1 MKNKILKKILDYF
14 EEFYKIKNEKNIIL
28 VERFDYL
35 PSLINFA
42 LVTNVLSDIH
52 KAKIISYYPSS
63 LGFINLLNIK
73 LKNILLKNSI
83 DYLYNKFGVTEC
95 VRPKLKTNY
104 KTNIYF
110 KNKNSIQNFKYK
122 KILIGDLMYDEFL
135 RSNNKITINL
145 DDKNFSKH
153 VKKTIELFEFW
164 YDYLNSNPVKSLVVS
179 HAVYNMGI
187 IIRIAIKFNIPV
199 YYTGPNGL
207 YYFSK
212 FNLSRHSK
220 YIYKNYRTFFQKIKK
235 NVKSRILKQSKETLN
250 TRFEGKKDIKL
261 LLDRETKNKS
271 FTKKISFSE
280 NKKNKNKK
288 TKILIQAHQLND
300 AVHAYGK
307 SIFPDFYE
315 WLNCLGKL
323 SEKTDFEW
331 FIKIHPSEFKK
342 NLIHFI
348 NFKKQYPKFKILNS
362 SVSNSDLIE
371 KKKIDLVTTVYGS
384 GGHEF
389 PLFGIPVINASN
401 NGPHIGYNFNFNSK
415 DKLHY
420 IKLIKN
426 SDKLKHKKIN
436 NKKIYEFYALR
447 FLMEYSPIDNQQFYI
462 NKYGKNFMDN
472 YISIFLNQI
481 TIEKQY
487 ELSSEIKHFVKSKKF
502 RMFVDRTNEKN
513 LYLKNLQNV

>member
-1 MKNKILKKILDYF
+1 MKKKILKKISNYF
-14 EEFYKIKNEKNIIL
+14 EKFYKTRNEKNIIL
-28 VERFDYL
+28 VERFDYS

-42 LVTNVLSDIH
+42 LVSNVLSDIH
-52 KAKIISYYPSS
+52 KAKIISYHPSS
-63 LGFINLLNIK
+63 LSFIKLLNIK
-73 LKNILLKNSI
+73 LKNILLKNST
-83 DYLYNKFGVTEC
+83 DYLYNKFGVTEF
-95 VRPKLKTNY
+95 VRPKLKTNN

-110 KNKNSIQNFKYK
+110 KDKNSIQNFKYK

-135 RSNNKITINL
+135 RSNNKITINTN
-145 DDKNFSKH
+145 DKNFLKH
-153 VKKTIELFEFW
+153 VEKTIELFEFW
-164 YDYLNSNPVKSLVVS
+164 YDYLKSKPVKSLVVS

-187 IIRIAIKFNIPV
+187 IIRVAIKFNIPV

-212 FNLSRHSK
+212 LNLNRHSK
-220 YIYKNYRTFFQKIKK
+220 HIYKNYATFFQKIEK
-235 NVKSRILKQSKETLN
+235 NVKLRILKQSKETLN
-250 TRFEGKKDIKL
+250 KRFEGKKDIKL
-261 LLDRETKNKS
+261 LLDRETINKS

-323 SEKTDFEW
+323 SEKKDFEW
-331 FIKIHPSEFKK
+331 FIKTHPSEFKK
-342 NLIHFI
+342 NLIYFD
-348 NFKKQYPKFKILNS
+348 NLKKKYPKFKILNS

-371 KKKIDLVTTVYGS
+371 KEKIDLVTTVYGS

-389 PLFGIPVINASN
+389 PLFGIPVVNASN

-420 IKLIKN
+420 INLIKK
-426 SDKLKHKKIN
+426 SDKLKNKKIN

-462 NKYGKNFMDN
+462 NKFGKKFMDN

-481 TIEKQY
+481 TFKKQF

-502 RMFVDRTNEKN
+502 RMFYDRTSKKN
-513 LYLKNLQNV
+513 LYLKNI